1 MTVPLIVSHTA
12 GCPLRGIG
20 HTDAAKRTSD
30 AVNLHMLARDAGWA
44 WDNVVGKFMAFRLE
58 NGASDGVLY
67 DTKQAA
73 VRHQSDEFLCMY
85 LKLHGG
91 GMSICEA
98 EIMLKIHRQAYSNG
112 FRLADPDS
120 KNGGRDIIPRMAT
133 DKALN
138 QIKALNGGRKH

>member
-1 MTVPLIVSHTA
+1 VTVPLIVSHTA

-20 HTDAAKRTSD
+20 HTDAAKRVSD
-30 AVNLHMLARDAGWA
+30 AVNLHMLAADAGWA
-44 WDNVVGKFMAFRLE
+44 WDNVRGKFMAFALAD
-58 NGASDGVLY
+58 GKSDGVLY
-67 DTKQAA
+67 DSKRDA

-85 LKLHGG
+85 LKLHAG

-120 KNGGRDIIPRMAT
+120 KSGGRDIIPRMAT
-133 DKALN
+133 DKVLN
-138 QIKALNGGRKH
+138 QIRALNRGR